1 MAAKN
6 IEIRVG
12 LIIISSL
19 IIFVGTVLWIQGYR
33 YGQENI
39 DVYAIFDEV
48 GSLSK
53 GDPVMISGL
62 RKGKVQQL
70 SLNERGVL
78 VEFTIS
84 SDVRL
89 KEDASATV
97 KNIGLMGERFLAVT
111 PGKSET
117 DMDLVNPIIG
127 SYDTGIPEVMGM
139 MGEMISELRNLVLSL
154 KHSIAS
160 EDNLGKLSG
169 TIANMERVTESLADY
184 MDRNRDKLDQSA
196 QNFLTASQAF
206 RKIAVN
212 NEKRIDTLM
221 SDLGSTV
228 AGIDSV
234 VADLAKVAVTARAF
248 ADNLENG
255 DGTFQMLVD
264 DRRLYDDLRR
274 TATNIDDLINDIRAN
289 PRKYINLSLELF

>member
-12 LIIISSL
+12 LIIIASL

-70 SLNERGVL
+70 TLNERGVL
-78 VEFTIS
+78 VEFTIT

-89 KEDASATV
+89 KEDATATV

-117 DMDLVNPIIG
+117 DLDLINPIVG

-139 MGEMISELRNLVLSL
+139 MGEMITELRNLVLSI

-160 EDNLGKLSG
+160 EDNLTKLSG
-169 TIANMERVTESLADY
+169 TISNMERVTESLADY
-184 MDRNRDKLDQSA
+184 MERNGDKLDQSA

-221 SDLGSTV
+221 GDLSKSV

-234 VADLAKVAVTARAF
+234 VADLAQVAATARAF

-255 DGTFQMLVD
+255 DGTLQLLVD

-274 TATNIDDLINDIRAN
+274 AASNIDDLIKDIRSN
-289 PRKYINLSLELF
+289 PRKYINFTVELF

>member
-12 LIIISSL
+12 LIIIASL

-70 SLNERGVL
+70 TLTERGVL

-89 KEDASATV
+89 KEDATATV

-117 DMDLVNPIIG
+117 DLDPINPIVG

-139 MGEMISELRNLVLSL
+139 MGEMITELRNLVLSI
-154 KHSIAS
+154 KHSVAS

-169 TIANMERVTESLADY
+169 TISNMERVTESLADY
-184 MDRNRDKLDQSA
+184 MERNRDRLDQSA

-221 SDLGSTV
+221 GDLNKSV

-234 VADLAKVAVTARAF
+234 VADLAQVAATARAF

-255 DGTFQMLVD
+255 DGTLQLLVD

-274 TATNIDDLINDIRAN
+274 AASNIDDLIKDIRAN
-289 PRKYINLSLELF
+289 PRKYINFTVELF

>member
-12 LIIISSL
+12 LIIIASL

-62 RKGKVQQL
+62 RKGKVQYL
-70 SLNERGVL
+70 TLTERGVL

-89 KEDASATV
+89 KEDATATV

-117 DMDLVNPIIG
+117 DLDPINPIVG

-139 MGEMISELRNLVLSL
+139 MGEMITELRNLVLSL
-154 KHSIAS
+154 KHSVAS

-169 TIANMERVTESLADY
+169 TISNMERVTESLADY
-184 MDRNRDKLDQSA
+184 MERNRDRLDQSA

-221 SDLGSTV
+221 GDLNKSV

-234 VADLAKVAVTARAF
+234 VADLAQVAATARAF

-255 DGTFQMLVD
+255 DGTLQLLVD

-274 TATNIDDLINDIRAN
+274 AASNIDDLIKDIRAN
-289 PRKYINLSLELF
+289 PRKYINFTVELF

>member
-12 LIIISSL
+12 LIIIASL

-62 RKGKVQQL
+62 RKGKVQYL
-70 SLNERGVL
+70 TLTERGVL

-89 KEDASATV
+89 KEDATATV

-117 DMDLVNPIIG
+117 DLDPINPIVG

-139 MGEMISELRNLVLSL
+139 MGEMITELRNLVLSL
-154 KHSIAS
+154 KHSVAS

-169 TIANMERVTESLADY
+169 TISNMERVTESLADY
-184 MDRNRDKLDQSA
+184 MERNRDRLDQSA

-221 SDLGSTV
+221 GDLNKSV

-234 VADLAKVAVTARAF
+234 VADLAQVAATARAF

-255 DGTFQMLVD
+255 DGSLQLLVD

-274 TATNIDDLINDIRAN
+274 AASNIDDLIKDIRAN
-289 PRKYINLSLELF
+289 PRKYINFTVELF

>member
-19 IIFVGTVLWIQGYR
+19 IIFVATILWIQGYR

-62 RKGKVQQL
+62 RKGKIQEL
-70 SLNERGVL
+70 TLTDKGVL
-78 VEFTIS
+78 VEFTVS
-84 SDVRL
+84 SDVHL
-89 KEDASATV
+89 KEDATATV

-111 PGKSET
+111 PGKS
-117 DMDLVNPIIG
+117 DVPLDLVNPIKG

-139 MGEMISELRNLVLSL
+139 MGEMITELRNLVLSL

-160 EDNLGKLSG
+160 ESNLDKLSS
-169 TIANMERVTESLADY
+169 TISNMESVTKSLADY
-184 MDRNRDKLDQSA
+184 MDRNEDKLDQST
-196 QNFLTASQAF
+196 QNFLKASQAF
-206 RKIAVN
+206 RNIAVTN
-212 NEKRIDTLM
+212 GQKIDTIMNGLNN
-221 SDLGSTV
+221 TV
-228 AGIDSV
+228 ANIDSV
-234 VADLAKVAVTARAF
+234 VAQLSQVATTARAF

-255 DGTFQMLVD
+255 DGTLQMLVD

-274 TATNIDDLINDIRAN
+274 TADNIDDLINDIRAN
-289 PRKYINLSLELF
+289 PRKYINLTVELF

>member
-12 LIIISSL
+12 LIIIASL

-70 SLNERGVL
+70 TLNERGVL

-89 KEDASATV
+89 KEDATATV

-117 DMDLVNPIIG
+117 DLDLINPIVG

-139 MGEMISELRNLVLSL
+139 MGEMITELRNLVLSI

-160 EDNLGKLSG
+160 EDNLTKLSG
-169 TIANMERVTESLADY
+169 TISNMERVTESLADY
-184 MDRNRDKLDQSA
+184 MERNGDKLDQSA

-221 SDLGSTV
+221 GDLSKSV

-234 VADLAKVAVTARAF
+234 VADLAQVAATARAF

-255 DGTFQMLVD
+255 DGTLQLLVD

-274 TATNIDDLINDIRAN
+274 AASNIDDLIKDIRSN
-289 PRKYINLSLELF
+289 PRKYINFTVELF